1 MIKIGTEK
9 HRSILPFLLTSVLA
23 ATAAFLPWSNLL
35 SFRLPDRL
43 QDGLTIFFG
52 ILIEALP
59 FVVLGV
65 TVSIL
70 IQRYVTP
77 DRLQRFLPKSPLLA
91 FPIVSLLG
99 MVFPVCECG
108 NQPVARQLMRQGMR
122 PSHAITFLLGAPIL
136 NPVVMLS
143 TFVAFRYNPALV
155 AARFILGFLVAV
167 LVGVYF
173 YYRGDSDITTAT
185 IEDPAHC
192 HPDHNH
198 GGVNHF
204 VNELTEML
212 GALAVGAIIAAAV
225 QVYVPRSLLLDL
237 GSSPMAA
244 IVVMMVLA
252 LVVSL
257 CSTVDAFFALS
268 FSSTFSS
275 SSLLA
280 FLVFGPMIDFRAISL
295 LSRSFKPRAIL
306 TMTVLVAELVF
317 ASTLLLHHWGII

>member
-1 MIKIGTEK
+1 MFKITSEK
-9 HRSILPFLLTSVLA
+9 NSSALPFFLSSALA
-23 ATAAFLPWSNLL
+23 AAAAFFPWGKFLT
-35 SFRLPDRL
+35 FRLPDHL

-70 IQRYVTP
+70 IQRFVTA

-91 FPIVSLLG
+91 FPVVSLLG

-136 NPVVMLS
+136 NPIVMIS
-143 TFVAFRYNPALV
+143 TFVAFRYSPALV

-167 LVGVYF
+167 LVGIYF
-173 YYRGDSDITTAT
+173 YYRGDSDITTAE
-185 IEDPAHC
+185 IEDPEHC

-204 VNELTEML
+204 VTELTEML
-212 GALAVGAIIAAAV
+212 GALAVGAIIAAVV
-225 QVYVPRSLLLDL
+225 QIYIPRSMLLGL

-244 IVVMMVLA
+244 IAVMMGLA
-252 LVVSL
+252 LIVSL

-280 FLVFGPMIDFRAISL
+280 FLVFGPMIDFRALSL
-295 LSRSFKPRAIL
+295 LSRSFKPRAIV

-317 ASTLLLHHWGII
+317 VSTLLLHHWGIV